1 MSGFKSGS
9 AQNLEREEVKVEK
22 IKANETETNEIIKKI
37 HQEMALGKEGINRKE
52 LEKALQAGKQLE
64 KEQRQEEYEEQLLQ
78 ETEELHRL
86 AVEMRQMEMGQKIEE
101 LIDKVQNMA
110 FMEGYR
116 YAIAILEESM
126 VHME

>member
-1 MSGFKSGS
+1 M
-9 AQNLEREEVKVEK
+9 
-22 IKANETETNEIIKKI
+22 
-37 HQEMALGKEGINRKE
+37 
-52 LEKALQAGKQLE
+52 QAGKQLE

>member
-1 MSGFKSGS
+1 MGELKRGS
-9 AQNLEREEVKVEK
+9 VQNLEREEVKVEK
-22 IKANETETNEIIKKI
+22 IKANETEADEIIKKI
-37 HQEMALGKEGINRKE
+37 HQEMALGKERINRKE

-64 KEQRQEEYEEQLLQ
+64 KEQRQEEYEEKLLQ

-86 AVEMRQMEMGQKIEE
+86 AVEMRQMEMGKKIEE